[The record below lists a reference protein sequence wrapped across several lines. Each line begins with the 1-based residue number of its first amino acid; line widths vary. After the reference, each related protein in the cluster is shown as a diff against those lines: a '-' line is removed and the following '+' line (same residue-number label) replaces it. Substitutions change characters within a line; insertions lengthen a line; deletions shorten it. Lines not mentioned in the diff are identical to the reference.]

1 MVCFDSMAVM
11 FERFK
16 RENKLKKYGWSQ
28 AAVTLSN
35 IRKDLRILRSQVLSD
50 TLAINKSLGTT
61 LDQVVKKWNALSK
74 ESKQKTGNNI
84 AVLKN
89 MVGVLKSNHRV
100 MSKTARQVFDEVC
113 AKNAVACQKIV
124 SAIIIASNSREAL
137 EKEVNTCAQELE
149 RSQLMCQQYKE
160 LFEQEQNKVFELL
173 AEKEAH
179 CHNSSYSPP

>member
-1 MVCFDSMAVM
+1 MIMVCFDSMAVM

-84 AVLKN
+84 AVLKS

-124 SAIIIASNSREAL
+124 SAIIIASKTREAL

-179 CHNSSYSPP
+179 YHNS